1 MFYIYK
7 DIIKKKPHMKK
18 LLYMFVFMV
27 AGSVFGQDFSSS
39 INTYLNSNQSELS
52 LQSQDIEDI
61 VVDRHSYS
69 KSMDVENVYVVQKY
83 QGIEIFNSVSSFAIK
98 NGQVKNAS
106 LSFSKDVSQKVN
118 TTTPAISAAT
128 AIGNAALELGINSP
142 VNLELLETTSV
153 NSFVYSNGS
162 ISLENIPV
170 KLVFQKMEDGS
181 LQLAW
186 DLSIYVLD
194 ASHYYSVRVDAVTG
208 SIINSGDW
216 VVSCSFGEHKDNS
229 DLSDTENSVLFS
241 KEDLTMASFNDDA
254 VYRVYPLPFQ
264 SPDDGESSISI
275 NPSLQG
281 NGSPLGWHD
290 TDGVAGPEFTTTRGN
305 NVWAQEDENGNNGT
319 GSSPEGT
326 AELIFDFEFDFTQDP
341 ALSLDASITNLFYLN
356 NMLHDI
362 FYEYGFDEASGN
374 FQQNN
379 YGNGGNGNDYVFAD
393 AQDGSGTNNANF
405 ATPGDGAKPRMQMFL
420 WDGAVTSGPLLT
432 INDGPLAG
440 DYEGVPAA
448 FGGEINTLTEDLIL
462 VEDDPS
468 GTSDTNDA
476 CDEITNGS
484 DLSGKIAVIR
494 RGECEFGF
502 KALAAQNEGAV
513 AVIMVN
519 NVAGDA
525 ITMAGGAVGE
535 QVTIPLFM
543 VSDTD
548 GENIIAE
555 LLTETV
561 NATINGVTV
570 GPMIDAS
577 LDNEIIAHEYGHGI
591 SNRLTGG
598 GNNTGCLNN
607 AEQMGEGWSDY
618 LGLIITMKVGD
629 QADDG
634 RGMATYSAGQGLD
647 GGGIRQ
653 YKYSRDMI
661 ENPLTYSDL
670 PATGGQVHAVGTI
683 WATMLWDLT
692 WDLIDVYGYDED
704 MFNGA
709 GGNNIAMQLVLDG
722 MKLQP
727 CAPGFESGRDA
738 IIEADELAYGG
749 ENKCLI
755 WETFARRGLGFG
767 ATQGSSASVTDGT
780 AAFDIPVDCENLG
793 INDTNLDNKFI
804 IYPNPSNGNI
814 NIKPLLDFGDANVSI
829 YDING
834 RKVYNTDVNL
844 QNTVSINAQNLS
856 AGMYIMQIEGADYSH
871 TAKLIIN

>member
-1 MFYIYK
+1 
-7 DIIKKKPHMKK
+7 
-18 LLYMFVFMV
+18 MFVFML

-39 INTYLNSNQSELS
+39 IKTYLNSNQSELS

-61 VVDRHSYS
+61 VIDKHSYS
-69 KSMDVENVYVVQKY
+69 KSMDVENVYVVQQY

-118 TTTPAISAAT
+118 TTTPAIFAAT

-142 VNLELLETTSV
+142 TNLELLETVSV
-153 NSFVYSNGS
+153 NSFIYSNGS

-208 SIINSGDW
+208 SVINLGDW
-216 VVSCSFGEHKDNS
+216 VVSCSFGEHKNNS
-229 DLSDTENSVLFS
+229 DLSHTENSVLFS
-241 KEDLTMASFNDDA
+241 KEDATMASLTDGAMYNSIL
-254 VYRVYPLPFQ
+254 LPNQ
-264 SPDDGESSISI
+264 SPADGGFSLVVD
-275 NPSLQG
+275 PSTLG
-281 NGSPLGWHD
+281 VGSPLGWHD

-319 GSSPEGT
+319 GFSPEGT
-326 AELIFDFEFDFTQDP
+326 AELIFDFDFDFTQDP

-379 YGNGGNGNDYVFAD
+379 YGNGGNGNDFVYAD

-432 INDGPLAG
+432 INEGPLAG

-448 FGGEINTLTEDLIL
+448 FGGEIVDLTADKVL

-519 NVAGDA
+519 NVEGEA
-525 ITMAGGAVGE
+525 ITMAGGAVGD

-543 VSDTD
+543 VNSID
-548 GENIIAE
+548 GEAIIAE
-555 LLTETV
+555 LLNETI

-634 RGMATYSAGQGLD
+634 RGMATYSSGQGLD

-653 YKYSRDMI
+653 YKYSRDMT

-683 WATMLWDLT
+683 WATVLWDLT

-704 MFNGA
+704 MFNGT

-738 IIEADELAYGG
+738 IIEADELAYDG

-755 WETFARRGLGFG
+755 WETFARRGLGSS
-767 ATQGSSASVTDGT
+767 ATQGSSSSVTDGT
-780 AAFDIPVDCENLG
+780 AAFDIPAECENLG
-793 INDTNLDNKFI
+793 VNDTNLDNKFI

-834 RKVYNTDVNL
+834 RKVYNTNVNL
-844 QNTVSINAQNLS
+844 QNTVSINAQGLS
-856 AGMYIMQIEGADYSH
+856 SGMYIMQIDVADYSH

>member
-1 MFYIYK
+1 
-7 DIIKKKPHMKK
+7 MKK
-18 LLYMFVFMV
+18 LLYMFVFLV
-27 AGSVFGQDFSSS
+27 VGSVFGQDFSSS
-39 INTYLNSNQSELS
+39 INTYLNLNKSELS

-61 VVDRHSYS
+61 VIDRHSYS
-69 KSMDVENVYVVQKY
+69 KSMDVENVYVVQQY
-83 QGIEIFNSVSSFAIK
+83 QGIEIFNSVSCFAIK

-106 LSFSKDVSQKVN
+106 LSFSKDMSQKVN

-128 AIGNAALELGINSP
+128 AIGNAVLELGINSP
-142 VNLELLETTSV
+142 TNLVLLETVSL
-153 NSFVYSNGS
+153 NSFIYSSGN

-170 KLVFQKMEDGS
+170 KLVFQKMEDSS

-208 SIINSGDW
+208 TILNIGDW
-216 VVSCSFGEHKDNS
+216 VVSCSFEEYKDHS
-229 DLSDTENSVLFS
+229 DSSHTENSVLFS

-254 VYRVYPLPFQ
+254 AYRVYPLPFQ

-290 TDGVAGPEFTTTRGN
+290 TDGVAGPEFTITRGN
-305 NVWAQEDENGNNGT
+305 NVWAQEDENGNNGS
-319 GSSPEGT
+319 GFAPEGGT
-326 AELIFDFEFDFTQDP
+326 DLNFDFEFDFTQDP
-341 ALSLDASITNLFYLN
+341 SLSIEASITNLFYLN

-405 ATPGDGAKPRMQMFL
+405 ATPGDGVKPRMQMFL
-420 WDGAVTSGPLLT
+420 WDGALTSGPLLT

-448 FGGEINTLTEDLIL
+448 FGGEINDLTEDLIL

-519 NVAGDA
+519 NVEGDA
-525 ITMAGGAVGE
+525 ITMAGGAVGD

-543 VSDTD
+543 VS
-548 GENIIAE
+548 NIIGEPIIEE
-555 LLTETV
+555 LLTGTV
-561 NATINGVTV
+561 NGTINGVTV

-634 RGMATYSAGQGLD
+634 RGFATYSAGQGLD

-653 YKYSRDMI
+653 YKYSRDMN

-704 MFNGA
+704 MFNGT

-755 WETFARRGLGFG
+755 WETFARRGLGSG
-767 ATQGSSASVTDGT
+767 ATQGSSSSVTDGT
-780 AAFDIPVDCENLG
+780 AAFDIPAECENLG
-793 INDTNLDNKFI
+793 VNDTDLDNKFI

-814 NIKPLLDFGDANVSI
+814 NIKPLLDFGDAKVSI

-834 RKVYNTDVNL
+834 RKVYNTDINL
-844 QNTVSINAQNLS
+844 QNTVSINAQSLS
-856 AGMYIMQIEGADYSH
+856 SGMYIMQIDGSDYSH

>member
-1 MFYIYK
+1 
-7 DIIKKKPHMKK
+7 MKK
-18 LLYMFVFMV
+18 LLYMFVFLV
-27 AGSVFGQDFSSS
+27 VGSVFGQDFSSS
-39 INTYLNSNQSELS
+39 INTYLNLNKSELS

-61 VVDRHSYS
+61 VIDRHSYS
-69 KSMDVENVYVVQKY
+69 KSMDVENVYVVQQY
-83 QGIEIFNSVSSFAIK
+83 QGIEIFNSVSCFAIK

-106 LSFSKDVSQKVN
+106 LSFSKDISQKVN

-128 AIGNAALELGINSP
+128 AIGNAVLELGINSP
-142 VNLELLETTSV
+142 TNLVLLETVSL
-153 NSFVYSNGS
+153 NSFIYSSGN

-170 KLVFQKMEDGS
+170 KLVFQKMEDSS

-208 SIINSGDW
+208 TILNIGDW
-216 VVSCSFGEHKDNS
+216 VVSCSFEEYKDHS
-229 DLSDTENSVLFS
+229 DSSHTENSVLFS

-290 TDGVAGPEFTTTRGN
+290 TDGVAGPEFTITRGN
-305 NVWAQEDENGNNGT
+305 NVWAQEDENGNNGS
-319 GSSPEGT
+319 GFAPEGGT
-326 AELIFDFEFDFTQDP
+326 DLNFDFEFDFTQDP
-341 ALSLDASITNLFYLN
+341 SLSIEASITNLFYLN

-405 ATPGDGAKPRMQMFL
+405 ATPGDGVKPRMQMFL
-420 WDGAVTSGPLLT
+420 WDGALTSGPLLT

-448 FGGEINTLTEDLIL
+448 FGGEINDLTEDLIL

-519 NVAGDA
+519 NVEGDA
-525 ITMAGGAVGE
+525 ITMAGGAVGD

-543 VSDTD
+543 VS
-548 GENIIAE
+548 NIIGEPIIEE
-555 LLTETV
+555 LLTGTV
-561 NATINGVTV
+561 NGTINGVTV

-634 RGMATYSAGQGLD
+634 RGMATYSAGQGPD

-653 YKYSRDMI
+653 YKYSRDMN

-704 MFNGA
+704 MFNGT

-755 WETFARRGLGFG
+755 WETFARRGLGSG
-767 ATQGSSASVTDGT
+767 ATQGSSSSVTDGT
-780 AAFDIPVDCENLG
+780 AAFDIPAECENLG
-793 INDTNLDNKFI
+793 VNDTDLDNKFI

-814 NIKPLLDFGDANVSI
+814 NIKPLLDFGDAKVSI

-834 RKVYNTDVNL
+834 RKVYNTDINL
-844 QNTVSINAQNLS
+844 QNTVSINAQSLS
-856 AGMYIMQIEGADYSH
+856 SGMYIMQIDGSDYSH

>member
-1 MFYIYK
+1 MFYIYN
-7 DIIKKKPHMKK
+7 DIINKKNLMKK
-18 LLYMFVFMV
+18 LLYMFVFFVM
-27 AGSVFGQDFSSS
+27 GSVFGQDFSSS
-39 INTYLNSNQSELS
+39 INTYLNSNKSELR

-61 VVDRHSYS
+61 VIDKHSYS
-69 KSMDVENVYVVQKY
+69 KSMDVENVYVVQQY

-118 TTTPAISAAT
+118 TTTPAVSPAA

-142 VNLELLETTSV
+142 TNLELLETVSV
-153 NSFVYSNGS
+153 NSFIYSNGS

-208 SIINSGDW
+208 SVINIGDW
-216 VVSCSFGEHKDNS
+216 VVSCSFGEHKNNS
-229 DLSDTENSVLFS
+229 DSSHTENSVLFS
-241 KEDLTMASFNDDA
+241 KEDATMASLTDGAQYNA
-254 VYRVYPLPFQ
+254 IALPNQ
-264 SPDDGESSISI
+264 SPAESDFSLIVD
-275 NPSLQG
+275 PSALG
-281 NGSPLGWHD
+281 FGSPYGWHD
-290 TDGVAGPEFTTTRGN
+290 TDGVAGPEFTITRGN

-319 GSSPEGT
+319 GFSPEGT
-326 AELIFDFEFDFTQDP
+326 AELIFNFDFDFTQDP
-341 ALSLDASITNLFYLN
+341 ALSLAASITNLFYLN

-379 YGNGGNGNDYVFAD
+379 YGNGGNGNDFVYAD

-405 ATPGDGAKPRMQMFL
+405 ATPGDGGKPRMQMFL
-420 WDGAVTSGPLLT
+420 WDGTVTSGPLLT

-448 FGGEINTLTEDLIL
+448 FGGEIVDLTEDLVL

-476 CDEITNGS
+476 CDPITNGG

-502 KALAAQNEGAV
+502 KALAAENEGAV

-519 NVAGDA
+519 NVEGEA

-548 GENIIAE
+548 GEAIIE
-555 LLTETV
+555 QLLSETV

-618 LGLIITMKVGD
+618 LGLITTMKVGD

-634 RGMATYSAGQGLD
+634 RGMATYSAGQGPD

-653 YKYSRDMI
+653 HKYSRDMT

-692 WDLIDVYGYDED
+692 WDLIDVYGFDED
-704 MFNGA
+704 MFNGT

-738 IIEADELAYGG
+738 IIEADELANGG
-749 ENKCLI
+749 ANKCLI
-755 WETFARRGLGFG
+755 WETFARRGLGFA
-767 ATQGSSASVTDGT
+767 ATQGSSSSVSDGT
-780 AAFDIPVDCENLG
+780 AAFDIPVECENLG

-834 RKVYNTDVNL
+834 RKVYNTNVNL
-844 QNTVSINAQNLS
+844 QNTVSIYAQNLS
-856 AGMYIMQIEGADYSH
+856 SGMYIMQIDGVDYSH

>member
-1 MFYIYK
+1 
-7 DIIKKKPHMKK
+7 
-18 LLYMFVFMV
+18 MFVFML

-39 INTYLNSNQSELS
+39 IKTYLNSNQSELS

-61 VVDRHSYS
+61 VIDKHSYS
-69 KSMDVENVYVVQKY
+69 KSMDVENVYVVQQY

-118 TTTPAISAAT
+118 TTTPAIFAAT

-142 VNLELLETTSV
+142 TNLELLETVSV
-153 NSFVYSNGS
+153 NSFIYSNGS

-208 SIINSGDW
+208 SVINLGDW
-216 VVSCSFGEHKDNS
+216 VVSCSFGEHKNNS
-229 DLSDTENSVLFS
+229 DLSHTENSVLFS
-241 KEDLTMASFNDDA
+241 KEDATMASLTDGAMYNSIL
-254 VYRVYPLPFQ
+254 LPNQ
-264 SPDDGESSISI
+264 SPADGGFSLVVD
-275 NPSLQG
+275 PSTLG
-281 NGSPLGWHD
+281 VGSPLGWHD

-319 GSSPEGT
+319 GFSPEGT
-326 AELIFDFEFDFTQDP
+326 AELIFDFDFDFTQDP

-379 YGNGGNGNDYVFAD
+379 YGNGGNGNDFVYAD

-432 INDGPLAG
+432 INEGPLAG

-448 FGGEINTLTEDLIL
+448 FGGEIVDLTADKVL

-519 NVAGDA
+519 NVEGEA
-525 ITMAGGAVGE
+525 ITMAGGAVGD

-543 VSDTD
+543 VNSID
-548 GENIIAE
+548 GEAIIAE
-555 LLTETV
+555 LLNETI

-634 RGMATYSAGQGLD
+634 RGMATYSSGQGLD

-683 WATMLWDLT
+683 WATVLWDLT

-704 MFNGA
+704 MFNGT

-738 IIEADELAYGG
+738 IIEADELAYDG

-755 WETFARRGLGFG
+755 WETFARRGLGSS
-767 ATQGSSASVTDGT
+767 ATQGSSSSVTDGT
-780 AAFDIPVDCENLG
+780 AAFDIPAECENLG
-793 INDTNLDNKFI
+793 VNDTNLDNKFI

-814 NIKPLLDFGDANVSI
+814 NIKPLLDFGDANVCI

-834 RKVYNTDVNL
+834 RKVYNTNVNL
-844 QNTVSINAQNLS
+844 QNTVSINAQGLS
-856 AGMYIMQIEGADYSH
+856 SGMYIMQIDGADYSH

>member
-1 MFYIYK
+1 
-7 DIIKKKPHMKK
+7 MKK
-18 LLYMFVFMV
+18 LLYMFVFLV
-27 AGSVFGQDFSSS
+27 VGSVFGQDFSSS
-39 INTYLNSNQSELS
+39 INTYLNLNKSELS

-61 VVDRHSYS
+61 VIDRHSYS
-69 KSMDVENVYVVQKY
+69 KSMDVENVYVVQQY

-142 VNLELLETTSV
+142 TNLELLETVSV
-153 NSFVYSNGS
+153 NSFIYSNGS

-208 SIINSGDW
+208 TILNIGDW
-216 VVSCSFGEHKDNS
+216 VVSCSFEEYKDHS
-229 DLSDTENSVLFS
+229 DSSHTENSVLFS

-290 TDGVAGPEFTTTRGN
+290 TDGVAGPEFTITRGN
-305 NVWAQEDENGNNGT
+305 NVWAQEDENGNNGS
-319 GSSPEGT
+319 GFAPEGGT
-326 AELIFDFEFDFTQDP
+326 DLNFDFEFDFTQDP
-341 ALSLDASITNLFYLN
+341 SLSIEASITNLFYLN

-405 ATPGDGAKPRMQMFL
+405 ATPGDGVKPRMQMFL
-420 WDGAVTSGPLLT
+420 WDGALTSGPLLT

-448 FGGEINTLTEDLIL
+448 FGGEINDLTEDLIL

-519 NVAGDA
+519 NVEGDA
-525 ITMAGGAVGE
+525 ITMAGGAVGD

-543 VSDTD
+543 VS
-548 GENIIAE
+548 NIIGEPIIEE
-555 LLTETV
+555 LLTGTV
-561 NATINGVTV
+561 NGTINGVTV

-634 RGMATYSAGQGLD
+634 RGMATYSAGQGLE

-653 YKYSRDMI
+653 HKYSRDMT

-704 MFNGA
+704 MFNGT

-755 WETFARRGLGFG
+755 WETFARRGLGSG
-767 ATQGSSASVTDGT
+767 ATQGSSSSVTDGT
-780 AAFDIPVDCENLG
+780 AAFDIPAECENLG
-793 INDTNLDNKFI
+793 VNDTNLDNKFI

-814 NIKPLLDFGDANVSI
+814 NIKPLLDFGDAKVSI

-834 RKVYNTDVNL
+834 RKVYNTDINL
-844 QNTVSINAQNLS
+844 QNTVSINAQSLS
-856 AGMYIMQIEGADYSH
+856 SGMYIMQIDGSDYSH

>member
-1 MFYIYK
+1 
-7 DIIKKKPHMKK
+7 MKK

-208 SIINSGDW
+208 SIINLGDW

-704 MFNGA
+704 MFNGT

-856 AGMYIMQIEGADYSH
+856 SGMYIMQIEGADYSH

>member
-1 MFYIYK
+1 MFYIYN
-7 DIIKKKPHMKK
+7 DIINKKNLMKK
-18 LLYMFVFMV
+18 LLYMFVFFVM
-27 AGSVFGQDFSSS
+27 GSVFGQDFSSS
-39 INTYLNSNQSELS
+39 INTYLNSNKSELR

-61 VVDRHSYS
+61 VIDKHSYS
-69 KSMDVENVYVVQKY
+69 KSMDVENVYVVQQY

-118 TTTPAISAAT
+118 TTTPAVSPAA

-142 VNLELLETTSV
+142 TNLELLETVSV
-153 NSFVYSNGS
+153 NSFIYSNGS

-186 DLSIYVLD
+186 DLSVYVLD

-208 SIINSGDW
+208 SVINIGDW
-216 VVSCSFGEHKDNS
+216 VVSCSFGEHKNNS
-229 DLSDTENSVLFS
+229 DSSHTENSVLFS
-241 KEDLTMASFNDDA
+241 KEDATMASLTDGAQYNA
-254 VYRVYPLPFQ
+254 IALPNQ
-264 SPDDGESSISI
+264 SPAESDFSLIVD
-275 NPSLQG
+275 PSALG
-281 NGSPLGWHD
+281 FGSPYGWHD
-290 TDGVAGPEFTTTRGN
+290 TDGVAGPEFTITRGN

-319 GSSPEGT
+319 GFSPEGT
-326 AELIFDFEFDFTQDP
+326 AELIFNFDFDFTQDP
-341 ALSLDASITNLFYLN
+341 ALSLAASITNLFYLN

-379 YGNGGNGNDYVFAD
+379 YGNGGNGNDFVYAD

-405 ATPGDGAKPRMQMFL
+405 ATPGDGGKPRMQMFL
-420 WDGAVTSGPLLT
+420 WDGTVTSGPLLT

-448 FGGEINTLTEDLIL
+448 FGGEIVDLTEDLVL

-476 CDEITNGS
+476 CDPITNGG

-502 KALAAQNEGAV
+502 KALAAENEGAV

-519 NVAGDA
+519 NVEGEA

-548 GENIIAE
+548 GEAIIE
-555 LLTETV
+555 QLLSETV

-618 LGLIITMKVGD
+618 LGLITTMKVGD

-634 RGMATYSAGQGLD
+634 RGMATYSAGQGPD

-653 YKYSRDMI
+653 HKYSRDMT

-692 WDLIDVYGYDED
+692 WDLIDVYGFDED
-704 MFNGA
+704 MFNGT

-738 IIEADELAYGG
+738 IIEADELANGG
-749 ENKCLI
+749 ANKCLI
-755 WETFARRGLGFG
+755 WETFARRGLGFA
-767 ATQGSSASVTDGT
+767 ATQGSSSSVSDGT
-780 AAFDIPVDCENLG
+780 AAFDIPVECENLG

-834 RKVYNTDVNL
+834 RKVYNTNVNL
-844 QNTVSINAQNLS
+844 QNTVSIYAQNLS
-856 AGMYIMQIEGADYSH
+856 SGMYIMQIDGVDYSH

>member
-1 MFYIYK
+1 
-7 DIIKKKPHMKK
+7 
-18 LLYMFVFMV
+18 MFVFML

-39 INTYLNSNQSELS
+39 IKTYLNSNQSELS

-61 VVDRHSYS
+61 VIDKHSYS
-69 KSMDVENVYVVQKY
+69 KSMDVENVYVVQQY

-118 TTTPAISAAT
+118 TTTPAIFAAT

-142 VNLELLETTSV
+142 TNLELLETVSV
-153 NSFVYSNGS
+153 NSFIYSNGS

-208 SIINSGDW
+208 SVINLGDW
-216 VVSCSFGEHKDNS
+216 VVSCSFGEHKNNS
-229 DLSDTENSVLFS
+229 DLSHTENSVLFS
-241 KEDLTMASFNDDA
+241 KEDATMASLTDGAMYNSIL
-254 VYRVYPLPFQ
+254 LPNQ
-264 SPDDGESSISI
+264 SPADGGFSII
-275 NPSLQG
+275 EDPSALG
-281 NGSPLGWHD
+281 VGSPLGWHD

-319 GSSPEGT
+319 GFSPEGT
-326 AELIFDFEFDFTQDP
+326 AELIFDFDFDFTQDP

-379 YGNGGNGNDYVFAD
+379 YGNGGNGNDFVYAD

-432 INDGPLAG
+432 INEGPLAG

-448 FGGEINTLTEDLIL
+448 FGGEIVDLTADKVL

-502 KALAAQNEGAV
+502 KSLAAQNEGAV

-519 NVAGDA
+519 NVEGEA
-525 ITMAGGAVGE
+525 ITMAGGAVGD

-543 VSDTD
+543 VNNID
-548 GENIIAE
+548 GEAIIAE
-555 LLTETV
+555 LLNETI

-607 AEQMGEGWSDY
+607 AEQMGEGWIDY

-634 RGMATYSAGQGLD
+634 RGMATYSSGQGLD

-683 WATMLWDLT
+683 WATVLWDLT

-704 MFNGA
+704 MFNGT

-738 IIEADELAYGG
+738 IIEADELAYDG

-755 WETFARRGLGFG
+755 WETFAKRGLGSS
-767 ATQGSSASVTDGT
+767 ATQGSSSSVTDGT
-780 AAFDIPVDCENLG
+780 AAFDIPAECENLG
-793 INDTNLDNKFI
+793 VNDTNLDNKFI

-834 RKVYNTDVNL
+834 RKVYNTNVNL
-844 QNTVSINAQNLS
+844 QNTVSINAQGLS
-856 AGMYIMQIEGADYSH
+856 SGMYIMQIDGADYSH